1 MIFKEVELSVKITQK
16 GADLSLISNHIIILE
31 ELETLELIWKKQNLK
46 S

>member
-16 GADLSLISNHIIILE
+16 GADLSLISNHLITIE
-31 ELETLELIWKKQNLK
+31 ELKTPELIWKKQHLK